1 VQKLLKTGSFTFGG
15 RNYDVEVYAM
25 GEGLDRDVQVTRAGR
40 PIGPRYRVT
49 FEVGFDLERHTGR
62 DPVEELAK
70 VAVEYVKSLPAS
82 MR

>member
-1 VQKLLKTGSFTFGG
+1 VQKLLKTGSFTLGG
-15 RNYDVEVYAM
+15 REYNIEVYAV
-25 GEGLDRDVQVTRAGR
+25 GDGLARDVQVTRAGR

-49 FEVGFDLERHTGR
+49 FEVGFDREKQTGM